1 MGAFHQRVFGMTTTA
16 FLVEFFFTEWIEIN
30 EYLYIKKN
38 KRKRYTLLVST
49 VWTMRLCQ
57 RCLCISLCLQKE
69 RWEPHFYLYL
79 FGHFHCAWCITW
91 YAIEMQYLHIKTK
104 AQLLT
109 GAFVC
114 KHQVV
119 VWNSVLSEHFE
130 AISAENVGQ
139 LISYHYTSGKLERIY
154 SEKQQ
159 NDSAEDNGSKHM
171 EGVLQGKG
179 MLDKIGIVHWMN
191 LPNTH
196 MLWTISVTNCRI
208 LSQDICFRG
217 SQYYKC
223 SVLVSG
229 WRHTYRVRVPYFDIG
244 ITH

>member
-1 MGAFHQRVFGMTTTA
+1 
-16 FLVEFFFTEWIEIN
+16 
-30 EYLYIKKN
+30 
-38 KRKRYTLLVST
+38 
-49 VWTMRLCQ
+49 
-57 RCLCISLCLQKE
+57 
-69 RWEPHFYLYL
+69 
-79 FGHFHCAWCITW
+79 
-91 YAIEMQYLHIKTK
+91 MQYLHIKTK

-114 KHQVV
+114 KHQVI

-130 AISAENVGQ
+130 AICTGKNGFRWVTFSAENVGQ

-159 NDSAEDNGSKHM
+159 NDSADDNGSKHM

-179 MLDKIGIVHWMN
+179 MLDKIGIVHRMN

-229 WRHTYRVRVPYFDIG
+229 WRHTYRVRGPYFDIG